1 MQTQRFSMMR
11 NFGAAVQRPSVEG
24 GRIKVT
30 DNMIWLNVIPP
41 DGVPRRY
48 GSFSGESLLA
58 VLSRQRTP
66 GIFCKY
72 IYSLLIIILIAD
84 DGGGDKENSM
94 QPHQIPYDFY
104 SAGVGSA

>member
-1 MQTQRFSMMR
+1 M
-11 NFGAAVQRPSVEG
+11 RPSVEG

-48 GSFSGESLLA
+48 GSFTGESLLS
-58 VLSRQRTP
+58 VLTRQRTP
-66 GIFCKY
+66 GIFCKF
-72 IYSLLIIILIAD
+72 IFINLIIYVIAD

-94 QPHQIPYDFY
+94 APYQVPYDFY
-104 SAGVGSA
+104 SQGVGSA

>member
-1 MQTQRFSMMR
+1 MR
-11 NFGAAVQRPSVEG
+11 PAVEG

-30 DNMIWLNVIPP
+30 DHMIWLNVIPP

-48 GSFSGESLLA
+48 ASYSGESLLQ
-58 VLSRQRTP
+58 VLTRQRTP
-66 GIFCKY
+66 GIYGKKLIFCL
-72 IYSLLIIILIAD
+72 IMISLAD